1 MAKRLLLLAAI
12 AVSSA
17 VLAAQQPAWPPA
29 PTHLTMTIWPGAAPG
44 SQPNPPAE
52 TQRTAP
58 GPAGKP
64 ATFLTN
70 VSTPT
75 LTLYTPEGKSTGAA
89 VVVFPGGG
97 YNVLAIDYEGAE
109 VCDWLNS
116 IGVACLVLKY
126 RVPHS
131 GYPRSPAALEDAQR
145 ALGIVRA
152 HAAEWRIDPNRIGV
166 AGFSAGAHLS
176 AMVSIHFDKRL
187 YPAVDAADQL
197 SCRPDFAMLI
207 YPGGLV
213 MEHGNFALSPAAQP
227 VAETPPT
234 FIVQA
239 EDDPVAPVEN
249 SVEYFLALKN
259 AHVPAEMHIYAQGGH
274 GFGLR
279 PTALPVTNWPHLAQI
294 WLHTINILPAPAP

>member
-1 MAKRLLLLAAI
+1 MGKRLLLLTTVAFSAAL
-12 AVSSA
+12 S
-17 VLAAQQPAWPPA
+17 AQQPAWPPA
-29 PTHLTMTIWPGAAPG
+29 PSHLTMPIWPGAVPG
-44 SQPNPPAE
+44 AEANPPAE
-52 TQRTAP
+52 TQRTSGGAA
-58 GPAGKP
+58 GMPAI
-64 ATFLTN
+64 FVSN

-75 LTLYTPEGKSTGAA
+75 LTLYTPTGTNTGAA

-116 IGVACLVLKY
+116 IGVNCLVLKY
-126 RVPHS
+126 RVPRT

-145 ALGIVRA
+145 AIGIVRA
-152 HAAEWRIDPNRIGV
+152 HAAEWHIDPKRIGV

-176 AMVSIHFDKRL
+176 AMASIHYDERL
-187 YPAVDAADQL
+187 YDPVDAADQL

-207 YPGGLV
+207 YPGGLADAKQ
-213 MEHGNFALSPAAQP
+213 NFALSSAAQP
-227 VAETPPT
+227 TAGTPPT

-239 EDDPVAPVEN
+239 EDDPMAPVEN
-249 SVEYFLALKN
+249 SVVYFQALKN

-279 PTALPVTNWPHLAQI
+279 RTALPVTTWPQSAEI
-294 WLHTINILPAPAP
+294 WLHTIKILPGQ